1 MIVTMVNIYTMMSG
15 LCGVCVCEP
24 VCMVSRPMVV
34 NIKFLALTFSFLWI
48 SIASALVLTYTT
60 F

>member
-15 LCGVCVCEP
+15 LCGVCEP
-24 VCMVSRPMVV
+24 VCMVSCPMVV
-34 NIKFLALTFSFLWI
+34 NIKFLARTFSLLWI
-48 SIASALVLTYTT
+48 STASALVLTYTT